1 MLLVPEK
8 SDSSIAGTSGWWG
21 PAVEYMIDAGQ
32 RSVLYWDTMRQRGNS
47 FREKAK
53 TVTHVPE
60 FASELVFNGGSLTGR
75 SITVWC
81 ASSPKNRRHRSES
94 SSVRRA
100 ATTLAERGGRL
111 PRLTVPP

>member
-60 FASELVFNGGSLTGR
+60 FASELVLD
-75 SITVWC
+75 
-81 ASSPKNRRHRSES
+81 RRELDRPINYGLVRIIPQKPS
-94 SSVRRA
+94 SSIRIFVRSAR
-100 ATTLAERGGRL
+100 RYNSR
-111 PRLTVPP
+111 